1 MEDLSLGRS
10 VSHEEALLRR
20 MSEEHADRL
29 RSRHVGQDVDYPYM
43 DGPEDLRCVNRDY
56 LLKLH
61 AFLHKV
67 DLFLQQK
74 YTSVY
79 FRTSDLYYGKAF
91 GSYIWNATVTI
102 CCHLLHNKQCV
113 FRTLMFTLYT
123 FQMHVL

>member
-67 DLFLQQK
+67 DLFCNKNTHQFILELLICITAKHLVVTFGMRQLRYVVIC
-74 YTSVY
+74 YTINNAY
-79 FRTSDLYYGKAF
+79 FE
-91 GSYIWNATVTI
+91 
-102 CCHLLHNKQCV
+102 H
-113 FRTLMFTLYT
+113 
-123 FQMHVL
+123 